1 MGKYI
6 SPFTDF
12 GFKKLF
18 GEKAS
23 IPILIDFLN
32 CIIPNYTIKTLHFKD
47 KEKLGKTEF
56 DRKAIFDLY
65 CENEKGEKFI
75 IELQKSKQKYFKDRS
90 VFYSSF
96 PIQEQGQQGD
106 WDFELKSVF
115 CVGILGFE
123 FEDEK
128 KSNEK
133 IKHIDAV
140 LHIVELKNQHNQVFY
155 EKLKFIYLELPH
167 FKKKEDELKT
177 QLDKWLYFIKHLDG
191 LDKIPTIF
199 KDSVFVKA
207 FEQAELAKL
216 NPEERKVYEQSLK
229 VSRDNTNVI
238 NYSFDEGIKKG
249 EEIGIKKGE
258 EMGIKKGRT
267 EGEEIGIKKGRTE
280 GEEIGIKKGEEV
292 GIEKTIQIITFIKQG
307 KTNEAISKKMNIGI
321 KQIDK
326 IRKSI

>member
-1 MGKYI
+1 M
-6 SPFTDF
+6 
-12 GFKKLF
+12 
-18 GEKAS
+18 
-23 IPILIDFLN
+23 
-32 CIIPNYTIKTLHFKD
+32 
-47 KEKLGKTEF
+47 
-56 DRKAIFDLY
+56 
-65 CENEKGEKFI
+65 
-75 IELQKSKQKYFKDRS
+75 
-90 VFYSSF
+90 
-96 PIQEQGQQGD
+96 
-106 WDFELKSVF
+106 
-115 CVGILGFE
+115 
-123 FEDEK
+123 
-128 KSNEK
+128 
-133 IKHIDAV
+133 
-140 LHIVELKNQHNQVFY
+140 FY

-167 FKKKEDELKT
+167 FKKKENELKT

-249 EEIGIKKGE
+249 EEIGIKKG
-258 EMGIKKGRT
+258 
-267 EGEEIGIKKGRTE
+267 RTE

-292 GIEKTIQIITFIKQG
+292 GIEKTIQIITLIKQG
-307 KTNEAISKKMNIGI
+307 KTNESISKKMNIGI